1 MLLDTSETLWYGLEH
16 KIFIS
21 RCIWMWR
28 PHFHEILEILN
39 TSNPQKSSLWV
50 ENLRKIDLK

>member
-1 MLLDTSETLWYGLEH
+1 MLLDTSETLWYGLGHE
-16 KIFIS
+16 FCIS

-39 TSNPQKSSLWV
+39 TSNPQILSLWV
-50 ENLRKIDLK
+50 ENLRKINLR